1 MTSEIKKDREYF
13 MNASNF
19 LREQINLAIPE
30 RIKNVT
36 ELADKAGVS
45 QPNLSEFVNGNRKS
59 MNLETA
65 WKILSVLGLEVRPKQ
80 NENPPRIQSLP
91 EGLTALPVYAVA
103 GAGPAWDDEES
114 EPKFFIAV
122 PVQYLAREIST
133 LLVSGE
139 SMSPTIL
146 DNAVVGVNRD
156 SAEVI
161 QGKIY
166 AVRLPYEG
174 IVVKRLYLDHSK
186 KCFILRSD
194 NKNGDFPDIEIP
206 FDEGDT
212 FIYGRVEWVLQSY
225 RALSF

>member
-1 MTSEIKKDREYF
+1 

-19 LREQINLAIPE
+19 LREQINLAIPG
-30 RIKNVT
+30 RVKNVT
-36 ELADKAGVS
+36 ELADKAGIN

-80 NENPPRIQSLP
+80 EEILPGIQNLP
-91 EGLTALPVYAVA
+91 EGLTPLPVYAVA
-103 GAGPAWDDEES
+103 GAGPAWDDEEI
-114 EPKFFIAV
+114 EPKFYIAV
-122 PVQYLAREIST
+122 PKQYITKRIST

-156 SAEVI
+156 SAEII

-174 IVVKRLYLDHSK
+174 IVVKRIYLDHAK

-194 NKNGDFPDIEIP
+194 NKNGEFPDIEIS

-212 FIYGRVEWVLQSY
+212 FIYGQVEWVLQSY
-225 RALSF
+225 KALSF

>member
-1 MTSEIKKDREYF
+1 M
-13 MNASNF
+13 
-19 LREQINLAIPE
+19 REQINLAIPE
-30 RIKNVT
+30 RVKNVT
-36 ELADKAGVS
+36 ELADKAGIS

-80 NENPPRIQSLP
+80 EEILSRIQNLP

-122 PVQYLAREIST
+122 PVQYLSRDIST

-174 IVVKRLYLDHSK
+174 IVVKRLYLDHGK

-194 NKNGDFPDIEIP
+194 NKNGEFPDIEIS
-206 FDEGDT
+206 FDEGDS
-212 FIYGRVEWVLQSY
+212 FIYGRVEWILQSY
-225 RALSF
+225 KPLSF